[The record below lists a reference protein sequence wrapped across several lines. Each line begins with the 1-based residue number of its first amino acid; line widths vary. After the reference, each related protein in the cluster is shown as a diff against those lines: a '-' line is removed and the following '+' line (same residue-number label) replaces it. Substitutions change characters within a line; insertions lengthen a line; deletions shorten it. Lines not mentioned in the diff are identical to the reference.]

1 MENNYIKEFLTQLK
15 VTKNLTNK
23 TLLAYQSDI
32 NNFIIYLNEIDILKV
47 KQVDILNYINYL
59 SETKKLKDR
68 SIKRK
73 IVSLKIYY
81 NFLDDNNLISINPF
95 KKLKFK
101 FKQEKRLPKT
111 LQLQEVKKLIDCIY
125 KDLESSKS
133 EYKIFEA
140 TRNVALLELL
150 ISTGIRISEAALL
163 KIQDISKSEK
173 TILINGKGR
182 KERQL
187 FILNKYVLSSLKNWL
202 TIRKTSS
209 PKCNNI
215 FINKYGNPLSI
226 HSIENIFRKY
236 KTLSNINIKAT
247 PHYLR
252 HTFATNL
259 LTNGADLRSVQEI
272 LGHSSISTTQIYLE
286 ISSNRKKQVL
296 QKYNYRNNL

>member
-1 MENNYIKEFLTQLK
+1 MNYINQLITQLK
-15 VTKNLTNK
+15 ITKNLQEQ
-23 TLLAYQSDI
+23 TLKAYSSDI
-32 NNFIIYLNEIDILKV
+32 TNFLNYINKETIEQI
-47 KQVDILNYINYL
+47 DILNYINYL
-59 SETKKLKDR
+59 FDEKKLKDR

-73 IVSLKIYY
+73 IISLKIYF
-81 NFLDDNNLISINPF
+81 NFLEDNSIIKTNHF
-95 KKLKFK
+95 NKLKFK
-101 FKQEKRLPKT
+101 FKQEKKLPKT
-111 LQLQEVKKLIDCIY
+111 LQKNEVKKS
-125 KDLESSKS
+125 LETAYNELNSSKTT
-133 EYKIFEA
+133 YKKFE
-140 TRNVALLELL
+140 TIRNISLLEIL
-150 ISTGIRISEAALL
+150 ISTGIRIQEASLITL
-163 KIQDISKSEK
+163 NDISLQEK
-173 TILINGKGR
+173 TIIIHGKGR

>member
-1 MENNYIKEFLTQLK
+1 MNYINQLITQLK
-15 VTKNLTNK
+15 ITKNLQEQ
-23 TLLAYQSDI
+23 TLKAYSSDI
-32 NNFIIYLNEIDILKV
+32 TNFLNYINKDKI
-47 KQVDILNYINYL
+47 KQIDILNYINYL
-59 SETKKLKDR
+59 FDEKKLKDR

-73 IVSLKIYY
+73 IISLKIFF
-81 NFLDDNNLISINPF
+81 NFLEDNSIIKTNPF
-95 KKLKFK
+95 NKLKFK
-101 FKQEKRLPKT
+101 FKQEKKLPKT
-111 LQLQEVKKLIDCIY
+111 LQKNEVKKL
-125 KDLESSKS
+125 LETAYNELNSSKTT
-133 EYKIFEA
+133 YKKFE
-140 TRNVALLELL
+140 TIRNISLLEIL
-150 ISTGIRISEAALL
+150 ISTGIRIQEASLITL
-163 KIQDISKSEK
+163 NDISLQEK
-173 TILINGKGR
+173 TIIIHGKGR

>member
-1 MENNYIKEFLTQLK
+1 MNYINQLITQLK
-15 VTKNLTNK
+15 ITKNLQEQ
-23 TLLAYQSDI
+23 TLKAYSSDI
-32 NNFIIYLNEIDILKV
+32 NNFFNYINKETIEQIDIL
-47 KQVDILNYINYL
+47 DYINYL
-59 SETKKLKDR
+59 FDEKKLKDR

-73 IVSLKIYY
+73 IISLKIYF
-81 NFLDDNNLISINPF
+81 NFLEDNSIIKTNPF
-95 KKLKFK
+95 TKLKFK
-101 FKQEKRLPKT
+101 FKQEKKLPKT
-111 LQLQEVKKLIDCIY
+111 LQKNEVKKLLETVYNELNSSITPY
-125 KDLESSKS
+125 KK
-133 EYKIFEA
+133 FE
-140 TRNVALLELL
+140 TIRNISLLEIL
-150 ISTGIRISEAALL
+150 ISTGIRIQEASLITL
-163 KIQDISKSEK
+163 NDISLQEK
-173 TILINGKGR
+173 TIIIHGKGR

>member
-1 MENNYIKEFLTQLK
+1 MNYINQLITQLK
-15 VTKNLTNK
+15 ITKNLQEQ
-23 TLLAYQSDI
+23 TLKAYSSDI
-32 NNFIIYLNEIDILKV
+32 TNFLNYINKETIEQI
-47 KQVDILNYINYL
+47 DILNYINYL
-59 SETKKLKDR
+59 FDEKKLKDR

-73 IVSLKIYY
+73 IISLKIYF
-81 NFLDDNNLISINPF
+81 NFLEDNSIIKNNPF
-95 KKLKFK
+95 TKLKFK
-101 FKQEKRLPKT
+101 FKQEKKLPKT
-111 LQLQEVKKLIDCIY
+111 LQKNEVKKLLETVYDELNSSITPY
-125 KDLESSKS
+125 KK
-133 EYKIFEA
+133 FE
-140 TRNVALLELL
+140 TIRNISLLEIL
-150 ISTGIRISEAALL
+150 ISTGIRIQEASSITLN
-163 KIQDISKSEK
+163 DISLQEK
-173 TILINGKGR
+173 TIIIHGKGR

-209 PKCNNI
+209 PRCNNI

>member
-1 MENNYIKEFLTQLK
+1 MNYINQLITQLK
-15 VTKNLTNK
+15 ITKNLQEQ
-23 TLLAYQSDI
+23 TLKAYSSDI
-32 NNFIIYLNEIDILKV
+32 TNFLNYINKETIEQI
-47 KQVDILNYINYL
+47 DILNYINYL
-59 SETKKLKDR
+59 FDEKKLKDR

-73 IVSLKIYY
+73 IISLKIYF
-81 NFLDDNNLISINPF
+81 NFLEDNSIIKINPF
-95 KKLKFK
+95 TKLKFK
-101 FKQEKRLPKT
+101 FKQEKKLPKT
-111 LQLQEVKKLIDCIY
+111 LQKNEVKKLLETVYDELNSSITPY
-125 KDLESSKS
+125 KK
-133 EYKIFEA
+133 FE
-140 TRNVALLELL
+140 TIRNISLLEIL
-150 ISTGIRISEAALL
+150 ISTGIRIQEASSITLN
-163 KIQDISKSEK
+163 DISLQEK
-173 TILINGKGR
+173 TIIIHGKGR

>member
-1 MENNYIKEFLTQLK
+1 MNYINQLITQLK
-15 VTKNLTNK
+15 ITKNLQEQ
-23 TLLAYQSDI
+23 TLKAYSSDI
-32 NNFIIYLNEIDILKV
+32 TNFFNYINKDKIEQI
-47 KQVDILNYINYL
+47 DILNYINYL
-59 SETKKLKDR
+59 FDEKKLKDR

-73 IVSLKIYY
+73 IISLKIYF
-81 NFLDDNNLISINPF
+81 NFLEDNSLINSNPF
-95 KKLKFK
+95 NKLKFK
-101 FKQEKRLPKT
+101 FKQEKKLPKT
-111 LQLQEVKKLIDCIY
+111 LQKNEVKKLLETVYNELNSSITPY
-125 KDLESSKS
+125 KK
-133 EYKIFEA
+133 FE
-140 TRNVALLELL
+140 TIRNISLLEIL
-150 ISTGIRISEAALL
+150 ISTGIRIQEASSITLN
-163 KIQDISKSEK
+163 DISLQEK
-173 TILINGKGR
+173 TIIIHGKGR

>member
-1 MENNYIKEFLTQLK
+1 MNYINQLITQLK
-15 VTKNLTNK
+15 ITKNLQEQ
-23 TLLAYQSDI
+23 TLKAYSSDI
-32 NNFIIYLNEIDILKV
+32 TNFLNYINKETIEQI
-47 KQVDILNYINYL
+47 DILNYINYL
-59 SETKKLKDR
+59 FDEKKLKDR

-73 IVSLKIYY
+73 IISLKIYF
-81 NFLDDNNLISINPF
+81 NFLEDNSLINSNPF
-95 KKLKFK
+95 NKLKFK
-101 FKQEKRLPKT
+101 FKQEKKLPKT
-111 LQLQEVKKLIDCIY
+111 LQKNEVKKLLETVYNELNSSITPY
-125 KDLESSKS
+125 KK
-133 EYKIFEA
+133 FE
-140 TRNVALLELL
+140 TIRNISLLEIL
-150 ISTGIRISEAALL
+150 ISTGIRIQEASLITL
-163 KIQDISKSEK
+163 NDISLQEK
-173 TILINGKGR
+173 TIIIHGKGR

-236 KTLSNINIKAT
+236 KTLSNINLKAT

>member
-1 MENNYIKEFLTQLK
+1 MNYINQLITQLK
-15 VTKNLTNK
+15 ITKNLQEQ
-23 TLLAYQSDI
+23 TLKAYSSDI
-32 NNFIIYLNEIDILKV
+32 TNFLNYINKEKV
-47 KQVDILNYINYL
+47 EQIDILNYINYL
-59 SETKKLKDR
+59 FDEKKLKDR

-73 IVSLKIYY
+73 IISLKIYF
-81 NFLDDNNLISINPF
+81 NFLEDNSIIKNNPF
-95 KKLKFK
+95 TKLKFK
-101 FKQEKRLPKT
+101 FKQEKKLPKT
-111 LQLQEVKKLIDCIY
+111 LQKNEVKKLLETVYDELNSSITPY
-125 KDLESSKS
+125 KK
-133 EYKIFEA
+133 FE
-140 TRNVALLELL
+140 TIRNISLLEIL
-150 ISTGIRISEAALL
+150 ISTGIRIQEASLITL
-163 KIQDISKSEK
+163 NDISLQEK
-173 TILINGKGR
+173 TIIIHGKGR

-215 FINKYGNPLSI
+215 FINKYGNTLSI